1 MSVFSDCSGQ
11 VLVWVGEL
19 RSPRFPFVCAA
30 FSLMPLTCRHRKVRA
45 LTLILFKLG
54 NWVFFL
60 REWDRVFKTIISL
73 LELWRCMNARKS
85 IFDIALVDV
94 T

>member
-1 MSVFSDCSGQ
+1 MSVFPDCSGQ

-45 LTLILFKLG
+45 LTLTLFKLC
-54 NWVFFL
+54 NWVSF
-60 REWDRVFKTIISL
+60 EGMGPCFKTIMSL
-73 LELWRCMNARKS
+73 LELWRCMNARKY
-85 IFDIALVDV
+85 IFDVALVNV

>member
-1 MSVFSDCSGQ
+1 MGGCVEVSEIPFR
-11 VLVWVGEL
+11 L
-19 RSPRFPFVCAA
+19 RCIFF
-30 FSLMPLTCRHRKVRA
+30 FLMPLTCRHRKVRA

-54 NWVFFL
+54 NWVYL